1 MTNAIMKFLAE
12 RKSAREKKPEK
23 RTQDEIDKEFDLR
36 TWISSAA
43 KRARQLTIVTHPGK
57 FGHPDA
63 NITAIKSDSI
73 ARSPDGYLRTGNVPN
88 VPDDVFGNAA
98 ALDIYAFLSLT
109 LDDGRTVLSH
119 LKVKSPEIQ
128 NILNENDETFG
139 ELCSGLL
146 AIEMDD
152 GPLRTDGKI
161 KQVYFPVPD
170 SSASN
175 RYHLLSILTPSG
187 LVYIHRERIRATK
200 FSDETKSA
208 REARKSD
215 SHSETGY
222 KDFLNLLT
230 VSYGGSQP
238 QNVSRL
244 NSSNSGEAIMLP
256 CLPPFLDEKYVRL
269 PKKDFFAELRWDDEL
284 KSLIE
289 SVHRIF
295 VIEYN
300 NVNIRDARKYWF
312 TKIFNWI
319 FSSAMRYQSLE
330 PGWSQRPEVQ
340 IPLAQ
345 RQWLDPDSHPETGN
359 SSPWRDEI
367 VEAVIRWILAA
378 YRRIASKLGDTVIL
392 GEVEESRF
400 QSELNHY
407 LDENKESVL

>member
-1 MTNAIMKFLAE
+1 
-12 RKSAREKKPEK
+12 
-23 RTQDEIDKEFDLR
+23 
-36 TWISSAA
+36 
-43 KRARQLTIVTHPGK
+43 
-57 FGHPDA
+57 
-63 NITAIKSDSI
+63 
-73 ARSPDGYLRTGNVPN
+73 
-88 VPDDVFGNAA
+88 
-98 ALDIYAFLSLT
+98 
-109 LDDGRTVLSH
+109 
-119 LKVKSPEIQ
+119 
-128 NILNENDETFG
+128 
-139 ELCSGLL
+139 
-146 AIEMDD
+146 
-152 GPLRTDGKI
+152 
-161 KQVYFPVPD
+161 
-170 SSASN
+170 
-175 RYHLLSILTPSG
+175 
-187 LVYIHRERIRATK
+187 
-200 FSDETKSA
+200 
-208 REARKSD
+208 
-215 SHSETGY
+215 
-222 KDFLNLLT
+222 